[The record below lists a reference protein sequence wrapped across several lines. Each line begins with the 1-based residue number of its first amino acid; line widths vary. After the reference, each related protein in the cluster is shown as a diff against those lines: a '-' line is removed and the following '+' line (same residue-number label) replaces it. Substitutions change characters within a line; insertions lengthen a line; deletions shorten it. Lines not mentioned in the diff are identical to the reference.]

1 MGTLYLQVQA
11 GPVRVLLQAAGVH
24 EVLDSAAGT
33 AARGHVQ
40 WRDAVLPA
48 ITLGSF
54 FGFDK
59 VQPTASVVYGATP
72 EQSPVVFLVDRV
84 DGLRDIDMREWKRLP
99 ALPAEV
105 TQFFDAAYVAPG
117 QAILSY
123 RLCDGIDP
131 GLFGIAAVDPVV
143 GLPDGVVA

>member
-24 EVLDSAAGT
+24 EVIDSATAN

-54 FGFDK
+54 FGFDN
-59 VQPTASVVYGATP
+59 VQPTASVVYGVAP
-72 EQSPVVFLVDRV
+72 EQPPVVFQVDRV
-84 DGLRDIDMREWKRLP
+84 EGLHDIDLREWKRLP

-105 TQFFDAAYVAPG
+105 TQFFDAVYVAPG
-117 QAILSY
+117 QTMLSY
-123 RLCDGIDP
+123 RLCDGLDVS
-131 GLFGIAAVDPVV
+131 LFGILSGELAA
-143 GLPDGVVA
+143 GRPDEVVA